1 MKNRSKVLYSLL
13 IFLAAEA
20 VQLVI
25 VFGLQ
30 MAYGIL
36 LGIRIGM
43 KYSQEGKKIPG
54 NIASQLM
61 NAISQNMIY
70 LFGEI
75 GVIVCGIVFFFWYRS
90 EIKGEIRGSL
100 KNVVAGKNVILLFG
114 LGVGSQFFIS
124 GLLNLLQ
131 RYLGNL
137 FTDYTKQMGQLTDGN
152 IVAVIL
158 LLVLIAPITE
168 ELVFRGMILHHAN
181 RYVSFLSANILQAVL
196 FGIYHL
202 NVIQGLYAA
211 MMGFLLGYVYYKFK
225 TIFASM
231 LLHMIINTSS
241 LVVVLFPDNSIS
253 YFLFVLGGGIAVLLT
268 LVILKPTKTLV
279 PIEANWIN
287 PEYWTDTN
295 NIDKEIYPD

>member
-1 MKNRSKVLYSLL
+1 
-13 IFLAAEA
+13 
-20 VQLVI
+20 
-25 VFGLQ
+25 